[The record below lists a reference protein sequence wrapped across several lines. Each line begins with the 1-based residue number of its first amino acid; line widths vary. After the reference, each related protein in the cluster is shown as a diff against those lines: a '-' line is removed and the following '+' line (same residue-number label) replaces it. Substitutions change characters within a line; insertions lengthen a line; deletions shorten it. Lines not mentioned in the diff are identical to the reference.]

1 MRVRRAEISG
11 DEVWAVRWMRRRV
24 SFIGT
29 HLSGEVDN
37 DEGAEKH
44 GDNSN
49 LTPGR
54 DIPLMAKTI

>member
-11 DEVWAVRWMRRRV
+11 DEVWAVRWMRRQV
-24 SFIGT
+24 YFIGT

-44 GDNSN
+44 ADNSN
-49 LTPGR
+49 NSWTR
-54 DIPLMAKTI
+54 HTTDAKTI